1 MDYMKQDNLKAPSE
15 PPIEKDDNNVY
26 NFKCEK
32 CDTKYRSVVILRIHQ
47 TKQHT
52 EVLEVQC
59 QQCEFEAKY
68 PSNIDRHMSLS
79 RQKRKRRIR
88 LNKKIGN
95 NHQNNK
101 MG

>member
-1 MDYMKQDNLKAPSE
+1 MKQDNFKAPPE

-32 CDTKYRSVVILRIHQ
+32 CDTKYRSVVILRIYQ

-68 PSNIDRHMSLS
+68 SSNIDR
-79 RQKRKRRIR
+79 QRKRRII
-88 LNKKIGN
+88 LNKTIGK
-95 NHQNNK
+95 NHQSQQ
-101 MG
+101 

>member
-1 MDYMKQDNLKAPSE
+1 MKQDNFKAPPE
-15 PPIEKDDNNVY
+15 PPIEKDDNNVL
-26 NFKCEK
+26 NFQCEK

-79 RQKRKRRIR
+79 RQQRKRRII
-88 LNKKIGN
+88 LNKTIGK
-95 NHQNNK
+95 NHQNHQ
-101 MG
+101 

>member
-1 MDYMKQDNLKAPSE
+1 MKQDNFKAPPE

-52 EVLEVQC
+52 EVLRSSV
-59 QQCEFEAKY
+59 
-68 PSNIDRHMSLS
+68 SNVNLKPNIPVT
-79 RQKRKRRIR
+79 
-88 LNKKIGN
+88 
-95 NHQNNK
+95 
-101 MG
+101 

>member
-1 MDYMKQDNLKAPSE
+1 MKQDNFKAPPE

-52 EVLEVQC
+52 E
-59 QQCEFEAKY
+59 A
-68 PSNIDRHMSLS
+68 SS
-79 RQKRKRRIR
+79 
-88 LNKKIGN
+88 
-95 NHQNNK
+95 
-101 MG
+101 

>member
-1 MDYMKQDNLKAPSE
+1 MKQDNFKAPPE

-79 RQKRKRRIR
+79 RQQRKRRIR
-88 LNKKIGN
+88 LNKKIGK
-95 NHQNNK
+95 NHQNHQ
-101 MG
+101 

>member
-1 MDYMKQDNLKAPSE
+1 MKQDNFKAPTE

-26 NFKCEK
+26 NNFK

-79 RQKRKRRIR
+79 RQQRKRRII
-88 LNKKIGN
+88 LNKTIGK
-95 NHQNNK
+95 NHQNHQ
-101 MG
+101 